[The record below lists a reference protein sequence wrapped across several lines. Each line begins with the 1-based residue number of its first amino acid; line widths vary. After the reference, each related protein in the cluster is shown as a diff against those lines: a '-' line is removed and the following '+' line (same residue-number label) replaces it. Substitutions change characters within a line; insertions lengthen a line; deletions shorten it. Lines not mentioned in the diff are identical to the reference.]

1 LHSPGE
7 CKRTDTRCLDIHEDE
22 ELDEAQLAVWVNQAS
37 QLPGERCEREVASGV
52 RGVSGRQVTSPQAHE
67 SRGKETAG
75 DLLAGR
81 RGYLV
86 ASPVNA
92 LADERNGPLID

>member
-7 CKRTDTRCLDIHEDE
+7 CKHTDTRCLDIHEDE

-52 RGVSGRQVTSPQAHE
+52 RGVNERQVTSPQAHE
-67 SRGKETAG
+67 AAAKKLPATCSPAAAASWSLPPSIRWPMSV
-75 DLLAGR
+75 LAR
-81 RGYLV
+81 
-86 ASPVNA
+86 
-92 LADERNGPLID
+92 